1 MTTIIREELEQ
12 IIFFAGEATCH
23 PDPNYWLEFEKL
35 AQPGVVLE
43 LARIALASL
52 EAKPVAWTD
61 EEELRDANVA
71 GIGYLFGI
79 EKNANKFA
87 DPRRQIMLYRHAQP
101 VPVVPPAIEPDYEV
115 IKAILPT
122 SNPDEY
128 ACCIAADMWNACRSA
143 MLAAA
148 PQPAPDSEAQITLER
163 LAVILH
169 GSETDLNLLT
179 VTAQSLMD
187 RCKAGNSQV
196 TPDRWIPVSERMPEK
211 ADEVLCAKEF
221 DGPGDWRQKVG
232 YYLAGKW
239 TVYGASWTPTH
250 WMPLPAAPQQE
261 VKSALEHGMQRYAG
275 AMQKLSEGDK

>member
-1 MTTIIREELEQ
+1 MTKFTIEDLRDIAYRGSYDDLER
-12 IIFFAGEATCH
+12 
-23 PDPNYWLEFEKL
+23 
-35 AQPGVVLE
+35 E
-43 LARIALASL
+43 LALQLLSSIEQA
-52 EAKPVAWTD
+52 PVYLRPFGDDGETFVACDGND
-61 EEELRDANVA
+61 ERAITLYAAPQLPQPAAVDMAAVGEMPFLGTQE
-71 GIGYLFGI
+71 
-79 EKNANKFA
+79 NAF
-87 DPRRQIMLYRHAQP
+87 
-101 VPVVPPAIEPDYEV
+101 V
-115 IKAILPT
+115 
-122 SNPDEY
+122 SG
-128 ACCIAADMWNACRSA
+128 WNACRAA

-275 AMQKLSEGDK
+275 AMQKLVDSGD